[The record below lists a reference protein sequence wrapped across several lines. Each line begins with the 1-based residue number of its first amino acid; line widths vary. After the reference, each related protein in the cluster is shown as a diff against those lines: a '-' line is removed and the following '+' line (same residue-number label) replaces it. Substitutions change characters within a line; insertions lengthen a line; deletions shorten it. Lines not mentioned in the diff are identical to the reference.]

1 MNSNKIKIE
10 ISMEVM
16 ERVVIQLIFSR
27 VILILKLWKERV
39 KKNINIFFFSTS
51 LRIAPLY

>member
-27 VILILKLWKERV
+27 MILTPSPSQCDGDGV
-39 KKNINIFFFSTS
+39 NIIPPT
-51 LRIAPLY
+51 LGWGG

>member
-39 KKNINIFFFSTS
+39 KKNIYIFFFSTS

>member
-27 VILILKLWKERV
+27 MMILILKLWKERV
-39 KKNINIFFFSTS
+39 KKIYLFFFSTF

>member
-27 VILILKLWKERV
+27 MILILKLWKERV
-39 KKNINIFFFSTS
+39 KKNIYIFFFSTS

>member
-10 ISMEVM
+10 ISMEVI

-27 VILILKLWKERV
+27 MILILKLWKERV
-39 KKNINIFFFSTS
+39 KKYIYIFFSAS

>member
-39 KKNINIFFFSTS
+39 KKNINIFFFKEPILNLLDT
-51 LRIAPLY
+51 

>member
-27 VILILKLWKERV
+27 MILILKLWKERV
-39 KKNINIFFFSTS
+39 KKIYIYIFS
-51 LRIAPLY
+51 LRL